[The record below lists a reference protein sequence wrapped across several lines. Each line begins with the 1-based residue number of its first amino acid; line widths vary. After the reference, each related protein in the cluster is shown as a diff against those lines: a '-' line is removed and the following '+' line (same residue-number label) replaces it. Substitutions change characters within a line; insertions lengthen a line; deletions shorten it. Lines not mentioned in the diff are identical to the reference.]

1 MINQICK
8 LQLIK
13 KSGHIYCAKSEYDTS
28 IDNVYSVDWLRGGI
42 SYLSFLFVPFRTT
55 LNGYYSFQ
63 KQRMSLILVSL

>member
-1 MINQICK
+1 MIGQICK
-8 LQLIK
+8 PQHNF
-13 KSGHIYCAKSEYDTS
+13 KSNPISFAKYDLNNA
-28 IDNVYSVDWLRGGI
+28 IHNVYSVDWLRGGI